1 MTPTMIL
8 GSCFVVGGFIF
19 LYVLIRILIKNS
31 LDGFDRMFIA
41 GAGLT
46 AVGFIIFSAGLI
58 QGVAP

>member
-19 LYVLIRILIKNS
+19 LYILIRILIKNCLNS
-31 LDGFDRMFIA
+31 FGRMFIA

-46 AVGFIIFSAGLI
+46 AVGFIIFSCGLI
-58 QGVAP
+58 QVV

>member
-31 LDGFDRMFIA
+31 LDAFDKMFVA

-46 AVGFIIFSAGLI
+46 AVGLIIFSCGLI
-58 QGVAP
+58 QGV